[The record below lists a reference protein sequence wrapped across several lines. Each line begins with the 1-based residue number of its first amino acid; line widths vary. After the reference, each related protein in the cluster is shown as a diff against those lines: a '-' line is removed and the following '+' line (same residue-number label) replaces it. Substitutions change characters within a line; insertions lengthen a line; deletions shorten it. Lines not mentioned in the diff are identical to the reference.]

1 MKAIQAAPKNIS
13 DIFQDS
19 YIIPEFQRPYSWE
32 EDECSKLIE
41 DVTGA
46 FLSDQDNS
54 YYLGSIVLYPQNEKK
69 TDVWNVVDGQQ
80 RLTTV
85 TLLIKA
91 LYEKARTA
99 KALERCLRQENK
111 LTGELK
117 DETKIN
123 TCVLDNDK
131 INLEKIILR
140 NITTGND
147 RFSKNY
153 NYIAKKVDEFIIDK
167 NADALN
173 DFILWFLQ
181 KVTLLPIECDS
192 LDDAL
197 VIFNTVNNR
206 GMPLGDAD
214 IFKAYM
220 FKSIATNED
229 AKKELIKRWDN
240 LNGDNGDDNI
250 SDLFRYLMHIKRA
263 EAGETSREVALRK
276 FFESNGQKSTFENW
290 RETLETFEKINSVG
304 ENFRSSELKNL
315 WEILCFGPN
324 DYVLYPIVVFWYKY
338 ADKTKEND
346 SIEWRL
352 SEEKEI
358 ELRDLI
364 MATIKYFYANAI
376 AYHSVNA
383 VKDITYKVYGA
394 IYRGEDYLSIYR
406 NGYEKIFEI
415 FKNNI
420 LSYEYGKWRW
430 SLTSLLAILNND
442 QDQEKL
448 CSLEHWEVEH
458 ILPKKGG
465 YNNYNGWTEEQYNEN
480 LNSLGNF
487 VLLEKELNIRA
498 SNEFFQKKKKEYQKS
513 RIAEARDLAS
523 LEDWTYN
530 EWKKRNKEKED
541 ELLNFFKEI

>member
-46 FLSDQDNS
+46 FLSDQDSS
-54 YYLGSIVLYPQNEKK
+54 YYLGSIVLYPQDEKA

-99 KALERCLRQENK
+99 KTLERCLRQENK
-111 LTGELK
+111 LTRELK

-131 INLEKIILR
+131 TNLENIILR

-167 NADALN
+167 NADTLN
-173 DFILWFLQ
+173 AFILWFLQ

-276 FFESNGQKSTFENW
+276 FFESKGQKATFENW
-290 RETLETFEKINSVG
+290 RETLETFEKINSIG

-324 DYVLYPIVVFWYKY
+324 DYVLYPIIVFWYKY
-338 ADKTKEND
+338 ADKTEEND
-346 SIEWRL
+346 GIEWRL
-352 SEEKEI
+352 PEEKEI

-383 VKDITYKVYGA
+383 VKDITYKIYGA
-394 IYRGEDYLSIYR
+394 IYKGEDYLSIYR

-442 QDQEKL
+442 QDQEEL
-448 CSLEHWEVEH
+448 CKLEHWEVEH

-465 YNNYNGWTEEQYNEN
+465 YNNYNGWTEEQYSEK

-513 RIAEARDLAS
+513 RIAEARDLVS
-523 LEDWTYN
+523 LADWTYN
-530 EWKKRNKEKED
+530 EWEIRNKEKED